1 MPVTDLR
8 AQLTAAAAAGPDPF
22 GAPTR
27 IARFCDAAG
36 EALPEIVCDDDAAA
50 LLLALVSQSPY
61 LTAPLVREPAR
72 LRALALD
79 PFLRREKDAATMRAE
94 LAAILD
100 GGAGLAAG
108 LRAWR
113 NAEYL
118 RLGARE
124 LGWGGQEEVTR
135 ELAHLADVTLDAAH
149 ARVHAELAARHGEP
163 RTADGRPCRFVVFGM
178 GKLGGEELNFSSD
191 VDLVY
196 LYETDQGA
204 AGALTLH
211 EFFAKVC
218 ERLTRAI
225 ADVTDEGYVFRVD
238 LRLRPEGTRGP
249 VCNSLGAA
257 ERYYESFGRPWERQA
272 WVKARPVAGDLA
284 LGDEALARLEP
295 FIWPRTAGA
304 EVIRAVHELMARMR
318 AERATE
324 RDVKLGPGGIR
335 EVEFFTQALQ
345 LVHGG
350 RNRALRERATLRAL
364 DRLRTAGVVSERE
377 HRTLADSYLFL
388 RRVEH
393 RLQLAEG
400 RQTHA
405 LPSDASGEALLARRL
420 GFVDRSDF
428 AQTLDETRKKV
439 AEIFATLGAP
449 TAPPSPALVR
459 LLDPSATHAERV
471 EALGALGFRNADAS
485 ADELELLRQKP
496 HSPFSPAA
504 AGELAAV
511 LLEEAAASPDPDLA
525 LRRLNDLVGRR
536 GAGAGIWRLV
546 AGHRPLLRLVV
557 ALLGSSEFLGK
568 TLVAHPELVEQM
580 LSAASSAR
588 VRSREEIDAL
598 VARAQDGLAAD
609 DEEGRLNALRRL
621 KNEELLRVGL
631 FDVGGELT
639 PAEVAAQLTDLA
651 DATLEAALAVVAPP
665 TFEKWGTPT
674 ASLVVLGLGK
684 LGGREL
690 GYSSDLDVVFVYSD
704 EGQAEGG
711 RATTNFEVMSR
722 LAQRLIHALSAYLDE
737 GRLYEIDTRL
747 RPSGH
752 KGALVSSLSGFRA
765 YHAKEAALWERQ
777 ALIKARTVAG
787 DRTLGAEIERLAE
800 AHVYEQPEPADA
812 AAMAQE
818 IGRLRARMEKEIA
831 RESAHKLNIK
841 TGRGGLVDVEFLVQY
856 LQLVHGPRRL
866 ALRQRA
872 TADALAAL
880 AKEGVLDAEDARV
893 LAESYAFL
901 RRLENRLRIVHDRS
915 IQEIRAEAAQLETL
929 ARRLGYHGDDAG
941 ARLLADYREHT
952 ERIRAR
958 YERFLPTERALQES

>member
-1 MPVTDLR
+1 MSALR
-8 AQLTAAAAAGPDPF
+8 AELLAAAAAGPDPF

-36 EALPEIVCDDDAAA
+36 EALPDLACDDDAAG
-50 LLLALVSQSPY
+50 LLLAIVSQSPY
-61 LTAPLVREPAR
+61 LTAPLVRDPSQ
-72 LRALALD
+72 LRALALS
-79 PFLRREKDAATMRAE
+79 PFLRREKDAATMGAE
-94 LAAILD
+94 LAQALD
-100 GGAGLAAG
+100 GVELAAG
-108 LRAWR
+108 LRAYR
-113 NAEYL
+113 NREYL

-124 LGWGGQEEVTR
+124 LGWGAQEEVAR
-135 ELAHLADVTLDAAH
+135 ELAHLADVTLDAAVT
-149 ARVHAELAARHGEP
+149 RLYAELVARHGEP
-163 RTADGRPCRFVVFGM
+163 CKESGRPCRFVVFGM

-191 VDLVY
+191 IDLIY
-196 LYETDQGA
+196 LYETDRGA
-204 AGALTLH
+204 AGELSLH
-211 EFFAKVC
+211 EFFARLC
-218 ERLTRAI
+218 ERLTRVI
-225 ADVTDEGYVFRVD
+225 GDVTDDGHVFRVD

-249 VCNSLGAA
+249 LCNSLDAA

-272 WVKARPVAGDLA
+272 WVKARAVAPLDDLA
-284 LGDEALARLEP
+284 LGDEALQRLGP
-295 FIWPRTAGA
+295 FIWPRTVGA
-304 EVIRAVHELMARMR
+304 DVIRNVHELVARMR
-318 AERATE
+318 AEHSTE

-350 RNRALRERATLRAL
+350 RNRPLRERGTLRAL
-364 DRLRTAGVVSERE
+364 DRLRTAGIVTERE
-377 HRTLADSYLFL
+377 HRTLADAYVFL

-405 LPSDASGEALLARRL
+405 LPPDASAEALLAKRL
-420 GFVDRSDF
+420 GFADRSAF
-428 AQTLDETRKKV
+428 TQALEETRHKV
-439 AEIFATLGAP
+439 SEIFATLGAP
-449 TAPPSPALVR
+449 ASPPSPALLALV
-459 LLDPSATHAERV
+459 DPSATRDELAA
-471 EALGALGFRNADAS
+471 ALATLGFRNADAS
-485 ADELELLRQKP
+485 ADEMELLRQKP

-504 AGELAAV
+504 GGELARV

-546 AGHRPLLRLVV
+546 GEHRPLARLVV
-557 ALLGSSEFLGK
+557 TLLGTSEFLGK

-580 LSAASSAR
+580 LTAASSAR
-588 VRSREEIDAL
+588 VRSREEIDEL
-598 VARAQDGLAAD
+598 VTRAQDGLDAAD
-609 DEEGRLNALRRL
+609 EEARLNALRRVR
-621 KNEELLRVGL
+621 NEELLRVGL

-639 PAEVAAQLTDLA
+639 PAEVSAQLSDLA

-665 TFEKWGTPT
+665 TFAKWGTPT
-674 ASLVVLGLGK
+674 ASLAVLGLGK

-690 GYSSDLDVVFVYSD
+690 TYSSDLDVVFVYSD

-711 RATTNFEVMSR
+711 RAATNFEVMSR

-747 RPSGH
+747 RPSGQ
-752 KGALVSSLSGFRA
+752 KGALVSSLAGFRS

-787 DRTLGAEIERLAE
+787 DRRLGAEIERLAE
-800 AHVYEQPEPADA
+800 AHVYEQQAPADP

-818 IGRLRARMEKEIA
+818 IGRLRARMEKELA
-831 RESAHKLNIK
+831 QESAHKLNIK

-866 ALRQRA
+866 AIRQRA

-880 AKEGVLDAEDARV
+880 AQEGVLDAEDARV

-915 IQEIRAEAAQLETL
+915 IQAIPTRPAELDTL
-929 ARRLGYHGDDAG
+929 ARRLGYHGDGAG
-941 ARLLADYREHT
+941 ERLLADYRTHT

-958 YERFLPTERALQES
+958 HARFLPSEQPLQDS